1 MGALRGI
8 AAGTLGLAGLE
19 VLVSSQK
26 AVANAGTLVKL
37 ATGFINRMVDP
48 SVPLIPDRRGTV
60 TATGG
65 DTGDTMILAN

>member
-8 AAGTLGLAGLE
+8 AAGTLGLVGLE

-26 AVANAGTLVKL
+26 AVTNAGTLVKL

-48 SVPLIPDRRGTV
+48 SVPLIPDRRATA

-65 DTGDTMILAN
+65 DTGNIILAN